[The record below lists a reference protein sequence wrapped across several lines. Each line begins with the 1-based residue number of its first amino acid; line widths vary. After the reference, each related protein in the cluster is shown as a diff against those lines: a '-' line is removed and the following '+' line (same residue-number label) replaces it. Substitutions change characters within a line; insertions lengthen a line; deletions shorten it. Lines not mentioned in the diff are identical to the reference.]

1 MLRELY
7 LYDETS
13 QHPLMRAMQSRI
25 AHRQNE
31 IAHLEWLM
39 AIMRRRIWDSE
50 RNNGMAFG
58 GKGGI
63 AADLPRKALKEARQ
77 RRRQLAADQRI
88 DKAAYKAMAKGE

>member
-1 MLRELY
+1 MLQELY

-31 IAHLEWLM
+31 IAHLEWITAML
-39 AIMRRRIWDSE
+39 RFRLQDVQDE
-50 RNNGMAFG
+50 FTFG
-58 GKGGI
+58 GKGGV
-63 AADLPRKALKEARQ
+63 ALAYPRKALKEIRQ

-88 DKAAYKAMAKGE
+88 DKAAYKAMAKGK

>member
-1 MLRELY
+1 VLQELY

-31 IAHLEWLM
+31 IAHLEWMMTML
-39 AIMRRRIWDSE
+39 RFRLNDVGHE
-50 RNNGMAFG
+50 FVYG

-63 AADLPRKALKEARQ
+63 AADFPRKALKEARQ

-88 DKAAYKAMAKGE
+88 DKAAYKAMAKGK

>member
-1 MLRELY
+1 MLQELY

-39 AIMRRRIWDSE
+39 AMLRYRLQDAASFRWECLSS
-50 RNNGMAFG
+50 
-58 GKGGI
+58 GGI
-63 AADLPRKALKEARQ
+63 ALSYPRKALKEARQ
-77 RRRQLAADQRI
+77 RRRLLAADQRI
-88 DKAAYKAMAKGE
+88 DKAAYKAMAKGK

>member
-1 MLRELY
+1 MLQELY

-39 AIMRRRIWDSE
+39 MMLRLRLDCVGHKSVY
-50 RNNGMAFG
+50 G

-63 AADLPRKALKEARQ
+63 AADLSRKALKEARQ

-88 DKAAYKAMAKGE
+88 DKAAYKAMARGK

>member
-1 MLRELY
+1 MLQELY

-39 AIMRRRIWDSE
+39 NTLRCRLYEVGDGLAY
-50 RNNGMAFG
+50 G

-88 DKAAYKAMAKGE
+88 DKAAYKAMAKGK

>member
-1 MLRELY
+1 MLQELY
-7 LYDETS
+7 MYDETS

-39 AIMRRRIWDSE
+39 NTLRFRLGVIGNEFAY
-50 RNNGMAFG
+50 A

-63 AADLPRKALKEARQ
+63 AAAYPRKALKEARQ
-77 RRRQLAADQRI
+77 RRRLLAADQRI
-88 DKAAYKAMAKGE
+88 DKAAYKAMAKGK